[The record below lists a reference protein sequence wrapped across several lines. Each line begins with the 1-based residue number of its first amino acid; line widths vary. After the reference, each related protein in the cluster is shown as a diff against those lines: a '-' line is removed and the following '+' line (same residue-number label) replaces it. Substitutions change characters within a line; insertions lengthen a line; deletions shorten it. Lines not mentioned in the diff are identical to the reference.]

1 MSRTEFMRRLVIM
14 LPHLLVAGV
23 LVFAFTVTYLRSAPL
38 PWPWMDVVRIEMR
51 GACEHP
57 DAQWMTVALAALYFF
72 GFTALRWLQ
81 ARSQPG
87 KFLVRTRLVL
97 VMAFTSCALSSYALN
112 YRTAAGSTDLLV
124 LLTALA
130 VGQGVAF
137 FLRWEES
144 TGRSTDELKLNLLR
158 LIAVLL
164 ALASLAHPAASQQF
178 QYRGQTRWVG
188 LWENPNLFGVL
199 MAVGFILNLGLLIH
213 AWMGQLHGGRG
224 SDQKTPQGDRC
235 SFAVW
240 LLGSLATST
249 GLLFSYSRGAWLGA
263 VMGACWLYWRVLCS
277 ATGPSSPLRPR
288 LLLFRRCVPALALLA
303 FALCVAAFWN
313 LRHTEIPLLRR
324 VFTVGNPNDFS
335 WRNRVATWP
344 GALEVMARQPL
355 TGCGWNSPL
364 SIYEHGNKPIW
375 LSESG
380 AISLNDYLMVGMI
393 LGVPAL
399 GTLLLW
405 VWLAWHFPLANA
417 PPQPSAV
424 YHPCMFLSHS
434 ALIPLLLACALDG
447 GLFKLAVAVPYW
459 ALLELAEDSTT
470 ATLALDRGRGAE
482 GVSRCSG

>member
-1 MSRTEFMRRLVIM
+1 MSRTEFVRRLVIL
-14 LPHLLVAGV
+14 LPYLLVASV
-23 LVFAFTVTYLRSAPL
+23 LVFAMTATYLRSAPL
-38 PWPWMDVVRIEMR
+38 PWHWMEMVRAEIR

-57 DAQWMTVALAALYFF
+57 DAQWMTMALAALYFYGF
-72 GFTALRWLQ
+72 GALRWLQ
-81 ARSQPG
+81 ARSQLG

-97 VMAFTSCALSSYALN
+97 IMAFSGCALASYALN
-112 YRTAAGSTDLLV
+112 YGTATGSTDLLV
-124 LLTALA
+124 LLMALA
-130 VGQGVAF
+130 VGQGVAL
-137 FLRWEES
+137 FLGSEEPTDRS
-144 TGRSTDELKLNLLR
+144 TGEIKLNLLR

-178 QYRGQTRWVG
+178 QYRGRTRWVG

-213 AWMGQLHGGRG
+213 TWMGQRHGGRG
-224 SDQKTPQGDRC
+224 SNQQTPQSVPC

-240 LLGSLATST
+240 LLGSLATGT

-263 VMGACWLYWRVLCS
+263 AMGACWLCWRVLCC
-277 ATGPSSPLRPR
+277 ATGPSAPLRPR
-288 LLLFRRCVPALALLA
+288 LLLFRRCVPALALLTL
-303 FALCVAAFWN
+303 ALCVAAFWN

-324 VFTVGNPNDFS
+324 LFTVGNPNDFS
-335 WRNRVATWP
+335 WRNRVASWP

-355 TGCGWNSPL
+355 TGWGWNRPL
-364 SIYEHGNKPIW
+364 SIYEYGNKPTW
-375 LSESG
+375 LSEGG
-380 AISLNDYLMVGMI
+380 AISLNDYLMIGMT

-470 ATLALDRGRGAE
+470 ATLALDKGRGAE
-482 GVSRCSG
+482 GVSQRSG